1 MTELLLDPSIRTWV
15 FVPIVII
22 TFLVGILRHY
32 IFLLFLGKKKG
43 DLQSVKD
50 GHLLMK
56 ARLLRENGRFLPSNS
71 FGMRKHWL
79 ADEQNGQLL
88 KRVEKQSSQ
97 PNPAFDPSMMT
108 EMLKGNMLN
117 MIPMIFIGGWIN
129 WTFSGFV
136 TTKVPFPLTLRF
148 KPMLQRGVDLMSLDA
163 AWVSSASWYFLNVF
177 GLRSVYA
184 LVLGGENAADQIDE
198 QAMMGQPQISQG
210 QDPKAA
216 FKAEWEAL
224 QLYTHNFSTK

>member
-15 FVPIVII
+15 FVPIVLI

-56 ARLLRENGRFLPSNS
+56 ARLLRENGRFLPPNS

-97 PNPAFDPSMMT
+97 PNPVRFTFCFSIFVL
-108 EMLKGNMLN
+108 LK
-117 MIPMIFIGGWIN
+117 
-129 WTFSGFV
+129 
-136 TTKVPFPLTLRF
+136 
-148 KPMLQRGVDLMSLDA
+148 
-163 AWVSSASWYFLNVF
+163 
-177 GLRSVYA
+177 
-184 LVLGGENAADQIDE
+184 
-198 QAMMGQPQISQG
+198 
-210 QDPKAA
+210 
-216 FKAEWEAL
+216 
-224 QLYTHNFSTK
+224 